1 MEHKNAALNN
11 AGVAKEDEF
20 YTQLSDIEDELN
32 RYPAETFR
40 GKKVLCNCDDPYESN
55 FFKYFAMNFRRLG
68 LKRLTCT
75 CYDGSPVEGQQFS
88 LFDELPE
95 DAPRKP
101 YKAVITDADD
111 TGRGTMGEIQV
122 LLRSGNNIT
131 TLKGDGDFRS
141 QECIELL
148 KDADIVVTNPPFSL
162 WREYVAQLMEYGK
175 KFIIV
180 GSQNA
185 ITYKEIFPLLK
196 GNRMWLGFG
205 FSHGDAYFIAPHAG
219 DRQYAKGVYDEKSSL
234 VHFRNCCWFTNV
246 DIRKRHEPIILCR
259 DYAGH
264 ESEYPKYDNYDAI
277 NISKVADIPED
288 YYGAMGVP
296 ITFLDRYDPEQFEI
310 LDSNDFISGNVK
322 KKATQLIKDK
332 DSAINGK
339 PTYARILIRRI
350 KEEK

>member
-20 YTQLSDIEDELN
+20 YTQLSDIENELG
-32 RYPAETFR
+32 RYPADTFA
-40 GKKVLCNCDDPYESN
+40 GKSVLCNCDDPYESN
-55 FFKYFAMNFRRLG
+55 FFKYFAINFKRLG
-68 LKRLTCT
+68 LRKLTAT
-75 CYDGSPVEGQQFS
+75 CYSGSPVLGEQLS
-88 LFDELPE
+88 LFNELGP
-95 DAPRKP
+95 ARQP
-101 YKAVITDADD
+101 YKATITDADD
-111 TGRGTMGEIQV
+111 TGLCTLPEIEHLMRYGRNNV
-122 LLRSGNNIT
+122 ELLR
-131 TLKGDGDFRS
+131 GDGDFRS
-141 QECIELL
+141 EECIGLL

-162 WREYVAQLMEYGK
+162 WREYVARLMEYGK

-180 GSQNA
+180 GSQNNV
-185 ITYKEIFPLLK
+185 TYKEIFPLIK
-196 GNRMWLGFG
+196 QNKIWLG
-205 FSHGDAYFIAPHAG
+205 YHAG
-219 DRQYAKGVYDEKSSL
+219 DMAFRVPKYYEPRETRFWTDHNGQKWRSL
-234 VHFRNCCWFTNV
+234 GNICWFTNV